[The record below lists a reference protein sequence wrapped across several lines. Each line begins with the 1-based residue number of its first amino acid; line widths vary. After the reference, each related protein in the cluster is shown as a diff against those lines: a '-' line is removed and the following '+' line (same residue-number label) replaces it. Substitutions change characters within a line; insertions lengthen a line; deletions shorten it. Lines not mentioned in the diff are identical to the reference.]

1 MNGKVC
7 IKVEEAEAIKNFL
20 GLDMSIEE
28 LFIRDDGFSAE
39 KTFSNRC
46 ADWNIYPALKVELDR
61 QKITS
66 TELAKHLDLS
76 RPTVSKKLQ
85 GKVSISLEQKAAIK
99 DFLQVDTPL
108 DELFKRCE

>member
-1 MNGKVC
+1 MKFT
-7 IKVEEAEAIKNFL
+7 IEEAEAIKNFL

-28 LFIRDDGFSAE
+28 LFIRDDGFNAE

-46 ADWNIYPALKVELDR
+46 ADWNIYPALKAELGR
-61 QKITS
+61 QKITA
-66 TELAKHLDLS
+66 TELAKHLGLS
-76 RPTVSKKLQ
+76 GQTISKKFQ
-85 GKVSISLEQKAAIK
+85 GKVSISPEQKTAIK